1 MTDSIVR
8 SYIRSQM
15 PRRRWTDDLD
25 CRFVQVVEYLGGER
39 SATPKKILRYMGVS
53 DLTMSQVKSHLQ
65 MYRNKKEA
73 NSIQERRMIRQMK
86 LRQSQQYLQ
95 IYERA
100 RNVTQDFQNHQR
112 VQLDI
117 TEKVTPILEPSNK
130 PMEVSCKSLYQSS
143 RVGLN
148 ENRDNDVVVVDD
160 VAIGEEGLSFELT
173 LGRKY

>member
-15 PRRRWTDDLD
+15 PR
-25 CRFVQVVEYLGGER
+25 
-39 SATPKKILRYMGVS
+39 ATPKKILRYMGVS

-117 TEKVTPILEPSNK
+117 TEKV
-130 PMEVSCKSLYQSS
+130 
-143 RVGLN
+143 GLN